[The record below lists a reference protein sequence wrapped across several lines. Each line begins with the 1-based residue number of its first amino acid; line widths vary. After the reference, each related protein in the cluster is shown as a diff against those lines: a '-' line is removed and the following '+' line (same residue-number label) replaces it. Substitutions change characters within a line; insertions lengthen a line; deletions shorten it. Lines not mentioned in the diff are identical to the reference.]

1 MKACVDAILIFGIPY
16 YVSKEP
22 GDVWGSEAYGGKQGR
37 RITRKE
43 GYMRENK
50 RKENR
55 RCRKR

>member
-1 MKACVDAILIFGIPY
+1 MDAILIFGIPY